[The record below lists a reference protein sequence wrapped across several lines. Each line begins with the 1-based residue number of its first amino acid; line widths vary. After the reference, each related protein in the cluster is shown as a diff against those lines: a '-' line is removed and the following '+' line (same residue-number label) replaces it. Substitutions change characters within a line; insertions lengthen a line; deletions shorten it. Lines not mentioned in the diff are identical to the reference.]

1 MFRPISIWTLHKN
14 EFLDVNQTEA
24 DNPPYAPQIYDECIY
39 HESNDRINSQST
51 DEEFEW
57 LEPTGM
63 EDQTYFNIINKNRK
77 TIQPGE

>member
-39 HESNDRINSQST
+39 HVSNDRINS
-51 DEEFEW
+51 
-57 LEPTGM
+57 
-63 EDQTYFNIINKNRK
+63 
-77 TIQPGE
+77 